1 MTVRPVAGPSPDF
14 RLEAY
19 FAGRTQGSGV
29 FLDRFGRLRRQF
41 QIDAEGR
48 FDGETLTLAERI
60 TYDDGQI
67 EPRTWRLRP
76 VGEHAYD
83 ATTDDLVGLARG
95 RVQGS
100 EFALDYRIALDLG
113 GRRVVVRF
121 DDRMFLQ
128 PNGLLINRANVFKF
142 GILIGQVTCV
152 FRQLASLD
160 ECGDAQAA

>member
-1 MTVRPVAGPSPDF
+1 MMVRPLAGRSPDF

-29 FLDRFGRLRRQF
+29 FLDRFGKLRRQF

-48 FDGETLTLAERI
+48 FDGEALTLAERI

-76 VGEHAYD
+76 VGDHAYD

-95 RVQGS
+95 TVQGS
-100 EFALDYRIALDLG
+100 EFVLDYRIALDLG
-113 GRRVVVRF
+113 RRRVVVRF

-152 FRQLASLD
+152 FRQLASSD
-160 ECGDAQAA
+160 ESGDAQAA

>member
-1 MTVRPVAGPSPDF
+1 MTMRPCAARDPDF

-41 QIDAEGR
+41 QIDAEGH
-48 FDGETLTLAERI
+48 FDGETLTLVERI

-76 VGEHAYD
+76 VGDHAYD

-95 RVQGS
+95 KIQGS
-100 EFALDYRIALDLG
+100 EFALDYRIALDVG
-113 GRRVVVRF
+113 GHRVIVRF

-128 PNGLLINRANVFKF
+128 PNGLLINRANVIKF
-142 GILIGQVTCV
+142 GILIGQVTCA

-160 ECGDAQAA
+160 ESDNARAA